1 MEAVRADWAK
11 LRGRGPNGTAPAAER
26 STVPGN
32 TGPDPALAKLKADSA
47 LAVPP
52 PAAIREQLAQ
62 VTGKL
67 TEKTRATA

>member
-1 MEAVRADWAK
+1 MTRAH
-11 LRGRGPNGTAPAAER
+11 AARRLLEHGALTFGEFV
-26 STVPGN
+26 TVPGN
-32 TGPDPALAKLKADSA
+32 TGPDPALAKLEADSA

-52 PAAIREQLAQ
+52 PAAIRAAMAE